1 MTCKGSSIITVFD
14 NVVQKHRRTLK
25 FKCSNYGKPSQLLDC
40 ISNSKEKRII
50 NIVCMPTLHDF
61 LWKHLK
67 QLSLSLSFFNVIFMF
82 LLYIV
87 DTEAAADLFRC
98 PEGKPTI
105 PFIRL
110 LLRRGDRQDIHS
122 LMTWMDTNRKAWAGW
137 TWPFIKVLNA
147 KCYRIDR

>member
-14 NVVQKHRRTLK
+14 NMVQKHRRTLK
-25 FKCSNYGKPSQLLDC
+25 FKCSNYGKPSQLLDWKVKKRELLILFAC
-40 ISNSKEKRII
+40 LHYITSYENNWNSSL
-50 NIVCMPTLHDF
+50 CLFF
-61 LWKHLK
+61 L
-67 QLSLSLSFFNVIFMF
+67 NVIFMF